1 MIYSANIIQDTK
13 LLIISDKHRGEFD
26 FSPWGFMGIEK
37 SGISSDVISFVG
49 EPNQKGYALTK
60 YKNTWQSKDDKQVK
74 EIKIWSLAEQLA
86 YFIKDKDYLDMFGDL
101 NLNPKVMC
109 FDIEVKTKKGQPPN
123 PEIHEICMIGVHIFD
138 KQNNVDRV
146 VIIDEGDEKKTIE
159 RFLKGIIRFDPD
171 IIVGYFS
178 IAFDA
183 PFILRRMQ
191 LLGIPF
197 PIELHRTKI
206 ENIATKNLPVDHP
219 LRIDRIGKS
228 LQRKGEKHITPELIA
243 TTIANNEREIR
254 AKDPWKEPEISF
266 GFGRVHYDLY
276 ISVKLDAQAIT
287 RIKNRKLKTVAA
299 YYGSKD
305 IFDIPDEDKMDMD
318 TMYQTRREEMQRY
331 LTSDIN
337 QTRFLFNV
345 YYAQYASQAQM
356 IGTSFDSIIN
366 AKGRAPFSKMFMG
379 KSFIKEGFYPYKQ
392 NIVRYDHMFKT
403 LTDEGKFK
411 GAYVDIKKFGRFEQT
426 AKVDV
431 GSMYPSIIISFNIS
445 PETVKY
451 LGTEPL
457 TVQQEHN
464 FENTIDKMVIRNSYY
479 PIILKERTKEYMVIS
494 IPEDKADKYVNFRID
509 TSAPGIIPK
518 TIVTLLDERKK
529 IRKTEMAKIEKD
541 KTEEEYKQIRE
552 WKILDSLQ
560 NNIKIASNS
569 VYGIM
574 GNPHFEV
581 GDLPCAML
589 VTAFGRE
596 LSHYMTNYLG
606 NQAIEID
613 TDGIYISGTIDID
626 KLNTSITKVLTEK
639 YKTFVIKQRMALELE
654 LKDIPSLFIAMKTY
668 ALKKKDKIEMKGSAL
683 RGSAKSKFYE
693 AALAEIVKHVLDW
706 KSPEEIRELADTL
719 IYSDKWKDEDF
730 KVSLAVTKG
739 EEEYSYDP
747 GINTTME
754 TIYDTEDSIDIEQA
768 YKRIDA
774 MVKKSLYSAAAR
786 LGANEIVSLTPV
798 HDSKFISGDI
808 SPLAEWSKKSRKIV
822 SDHKKG
828 KKTDNSDPISALLIL
843 ADLIVGK
850 VGVPSIEKKMPM
862 AIRVLTSARKEGMST
877 MKGENIE
884 YYYSLGESPIRV
896 FNKEN
901 LAKYPINKQWY
912 QEKLDSVVSKMLKY
926 IAQQEVTSFF

>member
-1 MIYSANIIQDTK
+1 MIYSANIIQDSK

-37 SGISSDVISFVG
+37 SGISSDIISFVG
-49 EPNQKGYALTK
+49 EPNQKGYTLKK
-60 YKNTWQSKDDKQVK
+60 YRNTFQSKDDKQVK

-109 FDIEVKTKKGQPPN
+109 FDIEVRTKKGQPPN
-123 PEIHEICMIGVHIFD
+123 PEIHEICMIGVHIFEKD
-138 KQNNVDRV
+138 KRDQV

-159 RFLKGIIRFDPD
+159 RFIKGIIRFDPD

-183 PFILRRMQ
+183 PFILRRMEI
-191 LLGIPF
+191 LGIPF
-197 PIELHRTKI
+197 PVELHRTKV

-219 LRIDRIGKS
+219 LRIDRIAKS
-228 LQRKGEKHITPELIA
+228 LERKGEKHVTPELIA
-243 TTIANNEREIR
+243 TTIAANEKEIR
-254 AKDPWKEPEISF
+254 ARDPWKEPEISF

-331 LTSDIN
+331 LTSDIH

-345 YYAQYASQAQM
+345 YYTQYASQAQM

-366 AKGRAPFSKMFMG
+366 SKGRAPFSKMFMG
-379 KSFIKEGFYPYKQ
+379 KSFIKEGYYPYKQ
-392 NIVRYDHMFKT
+392 NIVRYDNMFKT

-411 GAYVDIKKFGRFEQT
+411 GAYVDIKKFGRFEKT

-445 PETVKY
+445 PETVKF
-451 LGTEPL
+451 LGTDPL

-479 PIILKERTKEYMVIS
+479 PIILKERTEDYMIIS
-494 IPEDKADKYVNFRID
+494 IPEDKAKKYINFRID
-509 TSAPGIIPK
+509 TSSPGIIPR
-518 TIVTLLDERKK
+518 TIVTLLDQRKK
-529 IRKTEMAKIEKD
+529 IRKTDMAKIEKD
-541 KTEEEYKQIRE
+541 KIEKEYKQIRE

-606 NQAIEID
+606 DQAIEID
-613 TDGIYISGTIDID
+613 TDGIYISGSIDID
-626 KLNTSITKVLTEK
+626 KLNKSITKVLTEK
-639 YKTFVIKQRMALELE
+639 YKTFVINQRMALELE
-654 LKDIPSLFIAMKTY
+654 LKDIPSLFVAMKTY
-668 ALKKKDKIEMKGSAL
+668 ALKKDKIEMKGSAL

-693 AALAEIVKHVLDW
+693 AALAEIVAHVLDW
-706 KSPEEIRELADTL
+706 KPPEEIRELADTL
-719 IYSDKWKDEDF
+719 IHSDKWKDEDF

-754 TIYDTEDSIDIEQA
+754 NIYDTEDSIHIDHA
-768 YKRIDA
+768 FKRIDA
-774 MVKKSLYSAAAR
+774 MVKKSLYSAATR
-786 LGANEIVSLTPV
+786 LGTNEIVSLTPV
-798 HDSKFISGDI
+798 KNAKFLPGEM
-808 SPLAEWSKKSRKIV
+808 SPLAEWSKESKKVLATYRNKKNSEEAISILLVLADVIV
-822 SDHKKG
+822 S
-828 KKTDNSDPISALLIL
+828 
-843 ADLIVGK
+843 K
-850 VGVPSIEKKMPM
+850 VGIPSIEKKMPM

-884 YYYSLGESPIRV
+884 YYYSLGDAPIRI

-901 LAKYPINKQWY
+901 LTKYPINKQWY
-912 QEKLDSVVSKMLKY
+912 QEKLDSVVSKILKY